1 MNIATLLKD
10 ALISGDWSGV
20 SEAYFMLSGERIE
33 PLESDTASILLSI
46 MKKLDGLTQSNPKKI
61 TAKKQKANKKQVDS
75 SFSVVSNKPS
85 RKVTDRRNEN
95 KFDNMQ
101 DIVAEAEK
109 ESGYDKI
116 NDNIKP
122 SNRSRK
128 SYSTKSVTCTECG
141 SSNEVNPLFARD
153 TYICDRCLQRRGR

>member
-1 MNIATLLKD
+1 MNIATLLRN
-10 ALISGDWSGV
+10 ALVNGDWSEV
-20 SEAYFMLSGERIE
+20 SEAYFMLSGERIDPPE
-33 PLESDTASILLSI
+33 NDTAAALSII
-46 MKKLDGLTQSNPKKI
+46 MKKLDGITANKPIKKTNKKQ
-61 TAKKQKANKKQVDS
+61 TAKKTEVDK

-85 RKVTDRRNEN
+85 RKVTDRHSEN

-101 DIVAEAEK
+101 DIIAEAEK
-109 ESGYDKI
+109 ETGYDKI
-116 NDNIKP
+116 NDNVKP

-128 SYSTKSVTCTECG
+128 SYSTKSVNCTECG